1 MIPWLLQKVF
11 GTKHE
16 RELKKIRP
24 LVAAINDLEP
34 KMRELSDDGLR
45 GKTIAFKERVG
56 NGEHLDKVLPEAF
69 AVCREAGRRVLNMR
83 HFDVQ
88 LIGGI
93 TLHRGMIAEMKTGEG
108 KTLVATL
115 ASYLNALEG
124 KGVHIVTVNDY
135 LATRDSEWMGR
146 IHRSLGLEVGVV
158 VNSQSDREKKSA
170 YRADITYG
178 QNNEFGF
185 DYLRDNMKFS
195 VYDCAQRDL
204 NFAIIDEVDSIL
216 IDEARTPLIISGQGE
231 TSTHL
236 YGEVTK
242 VIPYLRRDEHYVV
255 DEKAHS
261 VSLTDEGID
270 EAQRRLKVKNLYDP
284 AHIEELHILQQC
296 LRAST
301 LYKRDVNYMVSD
313 SGEVLIID
321 EFTGRVLSGRR
332 WSDGLH
338 QAVEA
343 KEHVRVREENRT
355 MATITFQNLFR
366 LYKKLSGMTGT
377 AETEA
382 EELHKI
388 YKLEVLAIPTNRG
401 IQRKDYDDLVYKT
414 EREKFKAVVEEIA
427 DSVERGQP
435 SLVGTVSVEKSE
447 AIASLLRKRGIK
459 HEVLN
464 AKQHEREAF
473 IVAQAG
479 RKGSVTVATNM
490 AGRGTDI
497 ILGGNAEMLAKAE
510 MILARKDPTS
520 EENVAELD
528 ALIVQYKER
537 CDKEREEVVGAGGLH
552 IIGTERHESR
562 RIDNQLRG
570 RAGRQG
576 DPGSSRFYLSLE
588 DDLMRIFAGERV
600 QSIMDRLGMEEDVPI
615 EHPWVTRSVENA
627 QKKVEARNF
636 DQRKNVL
643 EYDDVMNQ
651 QRKAVYKLRKEV
663 LLGTYTREVHA
674 DDSDAAPT
682 VSARE
687 WDEATMKRLGEVL
700 DAMMR
705 HFPVPSGARAP
716 STLEEM
722 EGFDPERLGM
732 EVYHYFGARV
742 DLAKLAGD
750 PKAGLKKL
758 TEEVARSL
766 QMQRERVLDLAD
778 EVIARDI
785 EKHAPEN
792 TSRDEWNLEAIGSL
806 FLERFGEKAQDLDAV
821 AGGREELAQ
830 ALYQQAEKIFDAR
843 EGDAE
848 PELILRA
855 FKSLMLEEVDRAWMD
870 HLTNMEHLRDGIG
883 LRSFGQRDPKLEYK
897 KEGFDMFTAMMR
909 SVNAGVLQKLF
920 HIQVRREEELEQMES
935 QEARRY
941 EERQRR
947 MVASHAGDSGVD
959 EGSEADLVS
968 ALASLGLDP
977 SKVQAVRAR
986 APKSRG
992 TGATVAPTPRR
1003 STPPPESDV
1012 VDATFDAAAA
1022 APTESL
1028 PPGENLTAVRTRAP
1042 KIGRNEMCPCGS
1054 GKKYKDCHGV
1064 PGTAPTEGTPA

>member
-24 LVAAINDLEP
+24 LVVAINDLEP

-45 GKTIAFKERVG
+45 GKTVAFKERVG
-56 NGEHLDKVLPEAF
+56 NGEHLDKLLPEAF

-158 VNSQSDREKKSA
+158 VNSQSDREKKAA

-313 SGEVLIID
+313 AGEVLIID

-388 YKLEVLAIPTNRG
+388 YKLEVLQIPTNRN

-520 EENVAELD
+520 EEHLGELD
-528 ALIVQYKER
+528 VLIAQYKER
-537 CDKEREEVVGAGGLH
+537 CEKEREEVVGAGGLH

-663 LLGTYTREVHA
+663 LLGMYTREVHA
-674 DDSDAAPT
+674 EDSDAAPT
-682 VSARE
+682 VAARE
-687 WDEATMKRLGEVL
+687 WDEGTMKRLGEVL

-705 HFPVPSGARAP
+705 HFPVPSGARQP
-716 STLEEM
+716 STLDEM

-750 PKAGLKKL
+750 PKAAHKKL
-758 TEEVARSL
+758 LEEVARSM

-785 EKHAPEN
+785 EKHAPEKA
-792 TSRDEWNLEAIGSL
+792 TSREEWNLEAIGSL
-806 FLERFGEKAQDLDAV
+806 FFERFGEKAQDLDAV
-821 AGGREELAQ
+821 HGGREEIAR
-830 ALYQQAEKIFDAR
+830 ALYTQAEKIFDAR

-848 PELILRA
+848 PELMLRA

-897 KEGFDMFTAMMR
+897 KEGFDMFTAMMQ
-909 SVNAGVLQKLF
+909 SVNAGVLTKLF
-920 HIQVRREEELEQMES
+920 HIQVRKEEELAQMEV

-986 APKSRG
+986 APKSRS
-992 TGATVAPTPRR
+992 TGASVAPTPR
-1003 STPPPESDV
+1003 
-1012 VDATFDAAAA
+1012 
-1022 APTESL
+1022 APTAEDALAADSASVVEESAPSTEGL
-1028 PPGENLTAVRTRAP
+1028 QAVRTRAP
-1042 KIGRNEMCPCGS
+1042 KIGRNDNCPCGS
-1054 GKKYKDCHGV
+1054 GKKYKDCHGA
-1064 PGTAPTEGTPA
+1064 PGTTPNDSTPA

>member
-1 MIPWLLQKVF
+1 MC
-11 GTKHE
+11 
-16 RELKKIRP
+16 IR
-24 LVAAINDLEP
+24 
-34 KMRELSDDGLR
+34 
-45 GKTIAFKERVG
+45 
-56 NGEHLDKVLPEAF
+56 
-69 AVCREAGRRVLNMR
+69 
-83 HFDVQ
+83 
-88 LIGGI
+88 
-93 TLHRGMIAEMKTGEG
+93 
-108 KTLVATL
+108 
-115 ASYLNALEG
+115 
-124 KGVHIVTVNDY
+124 
-135 LATRDSEWMGR
+135 
-146 IHRSLGLEVGVV
+146 
-158 VNSQSDREKKSA
+158 DR
-170 YRADITYG
+170 
-178 QNNEFGF
+178 
-185 DYLRDNMKFS
+185 
-195 VYDCAQRDL
+195 
-204 NFAIIDEVDSIL
+204 
-216 IDEARTPLIISGQGE
+216 
-231 TSTHL
+231 
-236 YGEVTK
+236 
-242 VIPYLRRDEHYVV
+242 
-255 DEKAHS
+255 
-261 VSLTDEGID
+261 
-270 EAQRRLKVKNLYDP
+270 
-284 AHIEELHILQQC
+284 
-296 LRAST
+296 
-301 LYKRDVNYMVSD
+301 
-313 SGEVLIID
+313 
-321 EFTGRVLSGRR
+321 
-332 WSDGLH
+332 
-338 QAVEA
+338 
-343 KEHVRVREENRT
+343 
-355 MATITFQNLFR
+355 
-366 LYKKLSGMTGT
+366 
-377 AETEA
+377 
-382 EELHKI
+382 
-388 YKLEVLAIPTNRG
+388 
-401 IQRKDYDDLVYKT
+401 
-414 EREKFKAVVEEIA
+414 
-427 DSVERGQP
+427 
-435 SLVGTVSVEKSE
+435 
-447 AIASLLRKRGIK
+447 
-459 HEVLN
+459 
-464 AKQHEREAF
+464 
-473 IVAQAG
+473 
-479 RKGSVTVATNM
+479 
-490 AGRGTDI
+490 
-497 ILGGNAEMLAKAE
+497 
-510 MILARKDPTS
+510 
-520 EENVAELD
+520 
-528 ALIVQYKER
+528 
-537 CDKEREEVVGAGGLH
+537 
-552 IIGTERHESR
+552 
-562 RIDNQLRG
+562 
-570 RAGRQG
+570 
-576 DPGSSRFYLSLE
+576 
-588 DDLMRIFAGERV
+588 
-600 QSIMDRLGMEEDVPI
+600 
-615 EHPWVTRSVENA
+615 
-627 QKKVEARNF
+627 KKVEARNF

-766 QMQRERVLDLAD
+766 QMQRERVLDLTD

>member
-1 MIPWLLQKVF
+1 MVDAVNAL
-11 GTKHE
+11 E
-16 RELKKIRP
+16 SSM
-24 LVAAINDLEP
+24 AA
-34 KMRELSDDGLR
+34 LSDADLR
-45 GKTIAFKERVG
+45 SKTDELRARAVSG
-56 NGEHLDKVLPEAF
+56 NAELDDLLPEAF
-69 AVCREAGRRVLNMR
+69 AVVREASKRVLGLR
-83 HFDVQ
+83 PFDVQ
-88 LIGGI
+88 LIGGAV
-93 TLHRGMIAEMKTGEG
+93 LHSGQVAEMRTGEG
-108 KTLVATL
+108 KTLVAVL
-115 ASYLNALEG
+115 PAYLNALTG
-124 KGVHIVTVNDY
+124 KGVHVVTVNDY
-135 LATRDSEWMGR
+135 LARRDSEWVGQV
-146 IHRSLGLEVGVV
+146 HKFLGLTVGLV
-158 VNSQSDREKKSA
+158 QAGLDEKERKEA
-170 YRADITYG
+170 YNCDITYVT
-178 QNNEFGF
+178 NSELGF
-185 DYLRDNMKFS
+185 DYLRDNLAS
-195 VYDCAQRDL
+195 AADDL
-204 NFAIIDEVDSIL
+204 VLRKSGFNFCVIDEVDSIL

-313 SGEVLIID
+313 AGEVLIID

-388 YKLEVLAIPTNRG
+388 YKLEVLQIPTNRN

-520 EENVAELD
+520 EEHLGELD
-528 ALIVQYKER
+528 VLIAQYKER
-537 CDKEREEVVGAGGLH
+537 CEKEREEVVGAGGLH

-663 LLGTYTREVHA
+663 LLGMYTREVHA
-674 DDSDAAPT
+674 EDSDAAPT
-682 VSARE
+682 VAARE
-687 WDEATMKRLGEVL
+687 WDEGTMKRLGEVL

-705 HFPVPSGARAP
+705 HFPVPSGARQP
-716 STLEEM
+716 STLDEM

-750 PKAGLKKL
+750 PKAAHKKL
-758 TEEVARSL
+758 LEEVARSM

-785 EKHAPEN
+785 EKHAPEKA
-792 TSRDEWNLEAIGSL
+792 TSREEWNLEAIGSL
-806 FLERFGEKAQDLDAV
+806 FFERFGEKAQDLDAV
-821 AGGREELAQ
+821 HGGREEIAR
-830 ALYQQAEKIFDAR
+830 ALYTQAEKIFDAR

-848 PELILRA
+848 PELMLRA

-897 KEGFDMFTAMMR
+897 KEGFDMFTAMMQ
-909 SVNAGVLQKLF
+909 SVNAGVLTKLF
-920 HIQVRREEELEQMES
+920 HIQVRKEEELAQMEV

-986 APKSRG
+986 APKSRS
-992 TGATVAPTPRR
+992 TGASVAPTPR
-1003 STPPPESDV
+1003 
-1012 VDATFDAAAA
+1012 
-1022 APTESL
+1022 APTAEDALAADSASVVEESAPSTEGL
-1028 PPGENLTAVRTRAP
+1028 QAVRTRAP
-1042 KIGRNEMCPCGS
+1042 KIGRNDNCPCGS
-1054 GKKYKDCHGV
+1054 GKKYKDCHGA
-1064 PGTAPTEGTPA
+1064 PGTTPNDSTPA